1 MTTYYRSSMG
11 REMDTELVEHLIQ
24 QKSRKAE
31 CLDDDADEVMIEE
44 ETPEETAQKQI
55 NNSDVDD
62 VVDDD
67 DNSEDTDGSE
77 KFDDN
82 NKLVDKEEKKPWS
95 VNYIGIPINYL
106 CVGLVYGGSVNLLY
120 PVLIIQNGGKYMNTY
135 VCYHEYYADM

>member
-1 MTTYYRSSMG
+1 MSTYYRSSMG
-11 REMDTELVEHLIQ
+11 REMDTVLVEHLIQ

-31 CLDDDADEVMIEE
+31 CLDDADEVIVEE

-67 DNSEDTDGSE
+67 DNSEDIDGSE

-135 VCYHEYYADM
+135 V